1 MLLAVTTDPLVSD
14 PLSTLWVLVSL
25 YVLVSLTIPLWVPIL
40 QRLTGQCGVFWA
52 FSTLTYY
59 AYLAWLIFAALLGLL
74 LFELPPLGAAWLAA
88 GMLPVPSRCEPMG
101 RVLLVGNGPSIRKR
115 HLGGQIDAFD
125 TVVRFNSF
133 VTKGL
138 EEHTGSKTSL
148 WCHMLQPYHVGGVDI
163 SRRSPS
169 VPVCYAWN
177 HVVLAPLFFVPTT
190 GFVML
195 TKLLESGCVV
205 HLAGFDGFD
214 SGEELHY
221 YKEQR
226 IHLQVNAAGSS
237 TRGGSCYSDGRP
249 PAALP

>member
-74 LFELPPLGAAWLAA
+74 LFELPPLGAAWLAVLCWRAGTFCRLGARPPLSAAAAAATPLPPAVGGLGRSCCKSSAGSGEA

-169 VPVCYAWN
+169 VPVCYAW
-177 HVVLAPLFFVPTT
+177 
-190 GFVML
+190 
-195 TKLLESGCVV
+195 
-205 HLAGFDGFD
+205 
-214 SGEELHY
+214 
-221 YKEQR
+221 
-226 IHLQVNAAGSS
+226 
-237 TRGGSCYSDGRP
+237 
-249 PAALP
+249 